1 MALDVPESVAAHWY
15 TAQKCLDPA
24 RHPSLA
30 ANLRH
35 AIEAV
40 AGARAARALV
50 EGVDWIVRDGA
61 TNEPAQGRGLYAQ
74 WGASAWIAHSKL
86 SKVWVLPPIRTSK
99 DLS

>member
-50 EGVDWIVRDGA
+50 DAPPTAWSAEMRRAYLALLDRTIEQGA
-61 TNEPAQGRGLYAQ
+61 RVSDVWLY
-74 WGASAWIAHSKL
+74 L
-86 SKVWVLPPIRTSK
+86 RTSFVAIER
-99 DLS
+99 LAGAR